1 MIRCCSKLRP
11 SVGRNYNQLKLVRSF
26 SSFQEGDRV
35 RVEWG
40 GSHWD
45 AEISE
50 FEKDKVLVKYSNWS
64 EHWDEWLPTESTRI
78 QPLNDRSHGENN
90 TKKTRKSDRLR
101 EPRLVPQPEVAEI
114 EEARGSKSVIEI
126 EIGGVKR
133 LCSSL
138 SNGRLLFKDWN
149 TGRVS
154 WDFPLPP
161 RVEPLA
167 EGFVR
172 AKDLDGKS
180 YYFNTVSGKCQY
192 SLPTVPAEKA
202 ALNSKNAK
210 AVTAPWEVLFSADGT
225 PYYHNVET
233 GAVSWTPDSNK
244 NDSVGERPYEKNN
257 SVEGRP
263 SEKKSLLEAKE
274 NEWEVHYTEEGFPFY
289 HSKVTGESV
298 WEVPQEKNENWWESS
313 HS

>member
-1 MIRCCSKLRP
+1 M
-11 SVGRNYNQLKLVRSF
+11 KLVRSF

-45 AEISE
+45 AEISK

-78 QPLNDRSHGENN
+78 QPLDDRSHGENN

-114 EEARGSKSVIEI
+114 EEARGFKSVIEI

-138 SNGRLLFKDWN
+138 SNGRLLFKDLN

-210 AVTAPWEVLFSADGT
+210 AVTAPWEVLFNADGT

-233 GAVSWTPDSNK
+233 GAVSWTPEEAMPSEK
-244 NDSVGERPYEKNN
+244 NDSEEERPSGRKNAVQSKVSEHHN
-257 SVEGRP
+257 SIIEAKPSDKSSLVEG
-263 SEKKSLLEAKE
+263 KE
-274 NEWEVHYTEEGFPFY
+274 NGWEVHYTEEGFPFY

-298 WEVPQEKNENWWESS
+298 WEVPQEKGENWWESS